1 MRLFFTIL
9 ASLCLVSGCDNQENV
24 IQPISDDK
32 ILSIAH
38 RGASAFAP
46 EHTMIA
52 YEIAL
57 QEDVDYIEIDLQM
70 TKDGVLVAMHD
81 ENVDRTTDGT
91 GFVKEFT
98 LEELKKL
105 NAGKW
110 FNEAYPGLAN
120 REFDQVQVPTLEEI
134 FSHFGDDV
142 NYYIELKSPRIYKGM
157 EEKVVTLL
165 KKYNLIQDG
174 YDLPKVILESFNED
188 SLTKLHSLE
197 PKLPLI
203 QLFSFKEKAV
213 LSHSDYERLRAY
225 ASGIGLNIKSVDQDI
240 IQEAQLNG
248 LQVHL
253 FSIKNEMDMKKAI
266 QLHANGIFLD
276 DPTLNELL
284 LKEGS

>member
-9 ASLCLVSGCDNQENV
+9 VSLCLVAGCDNQKNV

-98 LEELKKL
+98 LEELQKL

-134 FSHFGDDV
+134 FSYFGDDV

-157 EEKVVTLL
+157 EEKVVALL

-174 YDLPKVILESFNED
+174 YDLPQVILESFNED

-284 LKEGS
+284 LKEGG